1 MPSSVSV
8 PVSIGELYDK
18 ISILE
23 IKAERIPDKRKLE
36 NIESELLLLSDVAR
50 SLPQLDSF
58 LFELNGQLK
67 SVNEALWDCEE
78 AIRDCERRQEYGQE
92 FVGTA
97 RAIHRNNDRR
107 AEIKRQINLL
117 SGSSLVEEKSYQ
129 LPELGGA
136 DR

>member
-23 IKAERIPDKRKLE
+23 IKAERIHDKRKLE

-50 SLPQLDSF
+50 SLPQLESF
-58 LFELNGQLK
+58 LFELKLPELG
-67 SVNEALWDCEE
+67 
-78 AIRDCERRQEYGQE
+78 
-92 FVGTA
+92 
-97 RAIHRNNDRR
+97 
-107 AEIKRQINLL
+107 
-117 SGSSLVEEKSYQ
+117 YQ

>member
-1 MPSSVSV
+1 MPSSVFI

-23 IKAERIPDKRKLE
+23 IKSERIHDKKKLE

-78 AIRDCERRQEYGQE
+78 AIRDYERRQEYGQE
-92 FVGTA
+92 FVGIA
-97 RAIHRNNDRR
+97 RSIHRNNDRR

-136 DR
+136 GR

>member
-1 MPSSVSV
+1 VPLSVTI

-23 IKAERIPDKRKLE
+23 IKSERIQVKDKLT
-36 NIESELLLLSDVAR
+36 NIEMELHLLNEVAS
-50 SLPQLDSF
+50 SLPNLDIF
-58 LFELNGQLK
+58 LSELNGQLK
-67 SVNEALWDCEE
+67 AVNEALWDCEE
-78 AIRDCERRQEYGQE
+78 SIRDYERRGVYGQE

-107 AEIKRQINLL
+107 AEIKRQINLR

-136 DR
+136 NR